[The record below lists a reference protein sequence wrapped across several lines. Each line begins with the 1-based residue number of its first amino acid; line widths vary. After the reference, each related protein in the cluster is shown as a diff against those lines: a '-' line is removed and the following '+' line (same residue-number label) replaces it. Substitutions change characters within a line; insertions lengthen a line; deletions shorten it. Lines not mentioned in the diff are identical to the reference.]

1 MFSKEKG
8 NKQEEEQSKYS
19 NPVLEHY
26 TCEGQMTIED
36 WILEREPRPLS
47 TMF

>member
-1 MFSKEKG
+1 MLSKEKG
-8 NKQEEEQSKYS
+8 NKQEEKSKYS

-36 WILEREPRPLS
+36 WILESKENKK
-47 TMF
+47 

>member
-8 NKQEEEQSKYS
+8 NKQQEEQSKYS

-36 WILEREPRPLS
+36 WILESKENNK
-47 TMF
+47 